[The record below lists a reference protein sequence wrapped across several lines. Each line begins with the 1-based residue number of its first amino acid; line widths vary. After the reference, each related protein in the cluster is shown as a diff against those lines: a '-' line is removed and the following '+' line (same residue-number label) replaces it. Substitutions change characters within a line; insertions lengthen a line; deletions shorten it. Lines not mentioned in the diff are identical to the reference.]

1 MGASWVLHG
10 CFLGASWV
18 LPGCFLLCTS
28 SRRKHPRSTHHY
40 LIMAGNSHQI
50 GNLSRRYT
58 WVLPVCFFL
67 WHHQRGLHSV
77 IKYSSAMHHVFQIK
91 CSTFNSNP
99 NWNVLMGQPS
109 TARRGGRENGG
120 GRKKELVQFL
130 LRIYNGPHVANF
142 TAKFRLQCMKCL
154 LLPLCRPL
162 RITYEEPSHLLY
174 LFLASF
180 AFPYTH

>member
-1 MGASWVLHG
+1 
-10 CFLGASWV
+10 
-18 LPGCFLLCTS
+18 
-28 SRRKHPRSTHHY
+28 
-40 LIMAGNSHQI
+40 
-50 GNLSRRYT
+50 
-58 WVLPVCFFL
+58 
-67 WHHQRGLHSV
+67 
-77 IKYSSAMHHVFQIK
+77 
-91 CSTFNSNP
+91 
-99 NWNVLMGQPS
+99 MGQPS

-154 LLPLCRPL
+154 LFPLCRPL

-180 AFPYTH
+180 AFPQHTSYEENIMLEKYGHLLEHLHTSKFTSNKWS

>member
-1 MGASWVLHG
+1 MLYLSQHPLEIR
-10 CFLGASWV
+10 
-18 LPGCFLLCTS
+18 S
-28 SRRKHPRSTHHY
+28 SEKRKRDRNSNRNKQTITTILSGFEN
-40 LIMAGNSHQI
+40 LIN
-50 GNLSRRYT
+50 
-58 WVLPVCFFL
+58 
-67 WHHQRGLHSV
+67 
-77 IKYSSAMHHVFQIK
+77 YSSTSQFQIK

-154 LLPLCRPL
+154 LFPLCRPL

-180 AFPYTH
+180 AFP

>member
-1 MGASWVLHG
+1 MLT
-10 CFLGASWV
+10 
-18 LPGCFLLCTS
+18 GCFLLCTRI
-28 SRRKHPRSTHHY
+28 SRRKHPGRNHLY
-40 LIMAGNSHQI
+40 LLMAGNSHQI